1 MQRVVPQQPFGSGD
15 RRLGITFCGALFG
28 NLGECVEEPLAEPVA
43 FGEQPLVVAAFQEVA
58 RVEVDRLPELTAI
71 QGRLESDDVD
81 PAG

>member
-43 FGEQPLVVAAFQEVA
+43 FGEQPLVVAAFQ
-58 RVEVDRLPELTAI
+58 
-71 QGRLESDDVD
+71 
-81 PAG
+81 